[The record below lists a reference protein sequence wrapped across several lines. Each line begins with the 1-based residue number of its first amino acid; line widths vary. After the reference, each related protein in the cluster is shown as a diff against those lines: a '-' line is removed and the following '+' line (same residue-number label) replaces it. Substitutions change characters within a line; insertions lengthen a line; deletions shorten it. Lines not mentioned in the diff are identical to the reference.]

1 MKETLY
7 RFLGE
12 RNPRAK
18 ARYEA
23 LRQAG
28 VSRWKAAPAL
38 LLPGGGGA
46 RPLPVGAGESA
57 QSLGEPPAVLVQRLA
72 RFQIGRAHV

>member
-23 LRQAG
+23 LRQAEEAMN
-28 VSRWKAAPAL
+28 KAVDSAS
-38 LLPGGGGA
+38 GGLNLGA
-46 RPLPVGAGESA
+46 FGL
-57 QSLGEPPAVLVQRLA
+57 
-72 RFQIGRAHV
+72 

>member
-28 VSRWKAAPAL
+28 EAMEKGM
-38 LLPGGGGA
+38 GGLTGG
-46 RPLPVGAGESA
+46 LDL
-57 QSLGEPPAVLVQRLA
+57 SLFG
-72 RFQIGRAHV
+72 I

>member
-28 VSRWKAAPAL
+28 APSPRRAA
-38 LLPGGGGA
+38 
-46 RPLPVGAGESA
+46 
-57 QSLGEPPAVLVQRLA
+57 
-72 RFQIGRAHV
+72 

>member
-23 LRQAG
+23 LRQAEEDMANG
-28 VSRWKAAPAL
+28 MKRFTGGM
-38 LLPGGGGA
+38 PG
-46 RPLPVGAGESA
+46 L
-57 QSLGEPPAVLVQRLA
+57 
-72 RFQIGRAHV
+72 F

>member
-28 VSRWKAAPAL
+28 EAMDKSIEQAT
-38 LLPGGGGA
+38 GGLDLGA
-46 RPLPVGAGESA
+46 FGL
-57 QSLGEPPAVLVQRLA
+57 
-72 RFQIGRAHV
+72 

>member
-28 VSRWKAAPAL
+28 APRWKAAPAL

-57 QSLGEPPAVLVQRLA
+57 QSLGEPPAALVQRLA
-72 RFQIGRAHV
+72 RFQAV

>member
-28 VSRWKAAPAL
+28 APRWKAAPAL

-46 RPLPVGAGESA
+46 RPLPVGAGESGCGWRRNA
-57 QSLGEPPAVLVQRLA
+57 APGTRSAAAPAA
-72 RFQIGRAHV
+72 GK